1 LRLPDTL
8 LLLWR
13 KELRELATARAY
25 WLLLL
30 ALGPLVGHAYL
41 TAVESYAEASGAAG
55 GPAAL
60 AQGLSPLDGFVVPVF
75 GAYAIAATLLL
86 PFVAIRLLA
95 SEKENGGLALLL
107 QAGVRP
113 LTIVVVKLCVVLL
126 AWLAALLPG
135 FIALALWGAQGGHL
149 AAREVGVVLAG
160 HLLRALFTGALALA
174 AAALTESASTAAI
187 VALAATLATWALDFM
202 GTVHGGTAQRLAR
215 FTPEAA
221 LRVFE
226 RGELSAAVIGVTVV
240 ATAFLV
246 GVAAIALHAPESR
259 RRLATRSLLLLVATA
274 VALPLAAQRRA
285 SVDLSEDRRN
295 SFSPADE
302 RALRAIAAPID
313 VEVHLAPE
321 DPRLAD
327 LDRSVLRKLQRT
339 RDGVT
344 VRKVGAEGTGLFAGD
359 PHYGEVWYSVGTRRA
374 MTRSTTGPIVLE
386 SLYELAGVAPPSRA
400 GDPAYPGYPLLL
412 RAGVQ
417 PYIFFVIWPLLVL
430 AAWWALRRPSLI
442 REFAL

>member
-8 LLLWR
+8 ELLWR

-30 ALGPLVGHAYL
+30 VLGPLVGHAYT
-41 TAVESYAEASGAAG
+41 TAVDSYAEASGAAG

-86 PFVAIRLLA
+86 PFVAIRLLS

-113 LTIVVVKLCVVLL
+113 LTIVIAKLCVILL
-126 AWLAALLPG
+126 AWLVALLPG
-135 FIALALWGAQGGHL
+135 LIALAMWRAQGGHL
-149 AAREVGVVLAG
+149 AAREVAVVLVG

-202 GTVHGGTAQRLAR
+202 GAVQGGTAQRLAQ

-226 RGELSAAVIGVTVV
+226 RGELSVAVIGVTLV
-240 ATAFLV
+240 ATAFFV
-246 GVAAIALHAPESR
+246 GVAAIALRIPEPR
-259 RRLATRSLLLLVATA
+259 RRLARRAFLLLLAIA
-274 VALPLAAQRRA
+274 VALPLAARSRA
-285 SVDLSEDRRN
+285 SADLSEDRRN

-302 RALRAIAAPID
+302 RTLRAIAAPID

-344 VRKVGAEGTGLFAGD
+344 VRNVAVAGTGLFAAD
-359 PHYGEVWYSVGTRRA
+359 PHYGEVWYAVGARRA
-374 MTRSTTGPIVLE
+374 MSRSTTGPIVLE
-386 SLYELAGVAPPSRA
+386 SIYELAGVTPPSRA
-400 GDPAYPGYPLLL
+400 ADPPYPGYPLVL
-412 RAGVQ
+412 RAAVQ
-417 PYIFFVIWPLLVL
+417 QYIFFVLWPLLVL
-430 AAWWALRRPSLI
+430 AGWWALRRPSLT

>member
-1 LRLPDTL
+1 MPSPDTL
-8 LLLWR
+8 RLLWR
-13 KELRELATARAY
+13 KEVRELATARAY

-30 ALGPLVGHAYL
+30 ALGPLVGHAYM
-41 TAVESYAEASGAAG
+41 TAVESYAEASGSAG

-60 AQGLSPLDGFVVPVF
+60 SQGLSPLDGFVVPVF
-75 GAYAIAATLLL
+75 GAYGIAATLLL

-95 SEKENGGLALLL
+95 AEKENGGLALLL

-113 LTIVVVKLCVVLL
+113 VTITVVKLCVVLL
-126 AWLAALLPG
+126 AWLVALLPG
-135 FIALALWGAQGGHL
+135 LIALALWGTRGGHL
-149 AAREVGVVLAG
+149 AAREVAVVLAG

-187 VALAATLATWALDFM
+187 VALGATLASWALDFM
-202 GTVHGGTAQRLAR
+202 GAVNGGVAQRLAR

-226 RGELSAAVIGVTVV
+226 RGELSASVFGVTAV
-240 ATAFLV
+240 ATAFFV
-246 GVAAIALHAPESR
+246 GVAAIALRAPEPR
-259 RRLATRSLLLLVATA
+259 KRLAARALVLLLATA
-274 VALPLAAQRRA
+274 VVLPIAARARA

-302 RALRAIAAPID
+302 RALRSIALPID

-327 LDRSVLRKLQRT
+327 LERSVLRKLQRT
-339 RDGVT
+339 RDGVS
-344 VRKVGAEGTGLFAGD
+344 VRNVSAGGTGLFAAD
-359 PHYGEVWYSVGTRRA
+359 PHYGEVWYSVGPRRA

-386 SLYELAGVAPPSRA
+386 TIYELAGVAAPRAAAPP
-400 GDPAYPGYPLLL
+400 YPGYPLVL

-417 PYIFFVIWPLLVL
+417 PYIFFVAWPMLVL
-430 AAWWALRRPSLI
+430 LMWWALRRPPLTRAFSL
-442 REFAL
+442 

>member
-1 LRLPDTL
+1 LPLPDTL
-8 LLLWR
+8 RLLWR
-13 KELRELATARAY
+13 KELRELVTARAY

-30 ALGPLVGHAYL
+30 ALGPLVGQAYM
-41 TAVESYAEASGAAG
+41 TAVESYADASGAAG

-60 AQGLSPLDGFVVPVF
+60 SQGLSPLDGFVVPVF
-75 GAYAIAATLLL
+75 GAYGVAATLLL

-113 LTIVVVKLCVVLL
+113 LVIVVVKLSVMLV
-126 AWLAALLPG
+126 AWLVALLPG

-149 AAREVGVVLAG
+149 AAREVAVVLAG
-160 HLLRALFTGALALA
+160 HLLRAAFTGALALA

-202 GTVHGGTAQRLAR
+202 GAVRGGTAQWLAR

-226 RGELSAAVIGVTVV
+226 RGELSAAVIGVTLV
-240 ATAFLV
+240 ATSFLI
-246 GVAAIALHAPESR
+246 GVAAIALHAPEPR
-259 RRLATRSLLLLVATA
+259 RRLGMRSLLLLVATA
-274 VALPLAAQRRA
+274 VALQLAARQHA
-285 SVDLSEDRRN
+285 SADVSEDRRN
-295 SFSPADE
+295 SFSAADE
-302 RALRAIAAPID
+302 RALRSIDAPID

-327 LDRSVLRKLQRT
+327 LDRSVLRKLLRT
-339 RDGVT
+339 RKGVT
-344 VRKVGAEGTGLFAGD
+344 VRSVSAGGTGMFAAD
-359 PHYGEVWYSVGTRRA
+359 PHYGEVWYSVGGRRA

-386 SLYELAGVAPPSRA
+386 SLYELAGVTPPSRA
-400 GDPAYPGYPLLL
+400 ADPAYAGYPLVL

-430 AAWWALRRPSLI
+430 AAWWALRRASLT

>member
-1 LRLPDTL
+1 LRSPDTL
-8 LLLWR
+8 RLLLR
-13 KELRELATARAY
+13 KELRELVTARPY

-41 TAVESYAEASGAAG
+41 TAVDAYAEASGAAG
-55 GPAAL
+55 GAAAL

-75 GAYAIAATLLL
+75 GAYAVAATLLL

-95 SEKENGGLALLL
+95 QEKENGGLALLL

-113 LTIVVVKLCVVLL
+113 LTIVVVKLCVILL
-126 AWLAALLPG
+126 AWLVALLPG
-135 FIALALWGAQGGHL
+135 LIALALWGVQGGHL
-149 AAREVGVVLAG
+149 AAREVAVVLGG

-174 AAALTESASTAAI
+174 AAALTENASTAAI

-202 GTVHGGTAQRLAR
+202 GAVHGGTVQRLAR

-226 RGELSAAVIGVTVV
+226 RGELSAPVIGVTLV

-246 GVAAIALHAPESR
+246 GVAALALHPPEPR
-259 RRLATRSLLLLVATA
+259 RRLARRSLLLLVATA

-285 SVDLSEDRRN
+285 SADLSEDRRN
-295 SFSPADE
+295 SFSLTDE

-327 LDRSVLRKLQRT
+327 LDRAVLRKLLRT

-344 VRKVGAEGTGLFAGD
+344 VRNVAAAGTGLFATD
-359 PHYGEVWYSVGTRRA
+359 PHYGEVWYAVGPRRA

-386 SLYELAGVAPPSRA
+386 SLYELAGVTPPSPA
-400 GDPAYPGYPLLL
+400 ADPAYPGYPLVL
-412 RAGVQ
+412 RAGAQ
-417 PYIFFVIWPLLVL
+417 PYIFLVAWPLLVL
-430 AAWWALRRPSLI
+430 TVWWAVGRPSLTS
-442 REFAL
+442 RFAL